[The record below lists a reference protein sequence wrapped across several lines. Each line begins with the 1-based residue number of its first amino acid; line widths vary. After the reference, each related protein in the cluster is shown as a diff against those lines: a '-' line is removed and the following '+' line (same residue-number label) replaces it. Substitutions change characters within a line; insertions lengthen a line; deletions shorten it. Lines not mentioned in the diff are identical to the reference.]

1 MMAKRLRDI
10 LEDDD
15 RYLDD
20 MDEKE
25 LKCCASLAH
34 HSLLSS
40 FREMILTDT
49 DLSPVPAQHLASLA
63 SYVTKYLRIDNVR
76 GCDLVSILTN
86 LKCQGLFIRR
96 QSLGIE
102 ETQALVQAMESGV
115 EKVELAEAVTLDIE
129 ALVEYSGQ
137 GVCRELEIWP
147 EDLED
152 RYKEEL
158 RKWARSKN
166 WRVDDDN
173 FIFWTFSRPGP
184 NENEM
189 FTRFGLDED
198 DFRSKMLMCFDF
210 VS

>member
-1 MMAKRLRDI
+1 MSEA
-10 LEDDD
+10 
-15 RYLDD
+15 
-20 MDEKE
+20 
-25 LKCCASLAH
+25 
-34 HSLLSS
+34 
-40 FREMILTDT
+40 
-49 DLSPVPAQHLASLA
+49 
-63 SYVTKYLRIDNVR
+63 VT
-76 GCDLVSILTN
+76 SILTY
-86 LKCQGLFIRR
+86 LKCQMLYIRR

-184 NENEM
+184 DEM